1 MELPQEESRNSGAE
15 VDEEEHEDEI
25 ERRPRL
31 SAASLITQK
40 KGLMRS
46 QGAALAT
53 KKKNKQNE

>member
-1 MELPQEESRNSGAE
+1 MELPKEESRNSGAE
-15 VDEEEHEDEI
+15 DDEEEHEDEI

-46 QGAALAT
+46 QGAAWAT